1 VVGWSAVAWGSSD
14 GRSGATERGCQPC
27 HGSRASDEVGLTI
40 VAPPASPG
48 EQVTLTVSVDHPSAV
63 AAGFNV
69 GVSGG
74 ALGVVDGAR
83 AAGDE
88 LVHAAP
94 LALPL
99 RLELPWTAPDA
110 EGEVEVQVA
119 VNAVDGDGSA
129 LGDAW
134 AVASAT
140 ARVEVPAPDEAPEP
154 TGGCAS
160 APGGPGWAL
169 ALAAAVVSGRWS
181 SLRDR
186 RGRR

>member
-1 VVGWSAVAWGSSD
+1 MNWCGAAWASSD

-27 HGSRASDEVGLTI
+27 HGSRASDEVTLTI
-40 VAPPASPG
+40 TAPPASPG
-48 EQVTLTVSVDHPSAV
+48 ERVTLTVTVDHATAV
-63 AAGFNV
+63 AAGFNL

-74 ALGVVDGAR
+74 ALEVVDGAR
-83 AAGDE
+83 AAADE
-88 LVHAAP
+88 LVHAEP

-99 RLELPWTAPDA
+99 RLEVPWTAPDA
-110 EGEVEVQVA
+110 PGEVEVQVA

-134 AVASAT
+134 AVAAVT
-140 ARVEVPAPDEAPEP
+140 ASVEVPASEAAPEP
-154 TGGCAS
+154 SGGCAS
-160 APGGPGWAL
+160 APTSAGWAL
-169 ALAAAVVSGRWS
+169 VLAAAVVSGRWS